1 MIPAP
6 LRIIVVGIGAMGRTW
21 LDVIA
26 ADRRWQVA
34 AVVDYSPV
42 SISLGGVAPPHFT
55 DVEVALEQVA
65 TDAVL
70 VVTPPDTRRA
80 VMAPILRRGLP
91 VLCEKPLAG
100 NLADGVALL
109 NATRANGGRLM
120 VAQSR
125 RWLPHIIA
133 LRDAVQAG
141 TIGSLGYVTCQFRHP
156 FRNSGWRD
164 QMPEVLIED
173 MAIHHFDSIR
183 FITGL
188 NGRQVFAHSFRPA
201 WSWFNGNSC
210 AAVDLVL
217 EGGIP
222 VHYFGSW
229 VARGPRSA
237 WDGELIL
244 VGSEGAL
251 VLQADETVQLY
262 RGEDETPISLPLPK
276 LQPVGLARGLER
288 FAEVVANDALPDP
301 DVEDNILSLAL
312 TSAAVAASRTARPVD
327 VDTHLRRVGWSPIR
341 HLRRAQSDS
350 LTV

>member
-1 MIPAP
+1 MRITP
-6 LRIIVVGIGAMGRTW
+6 LRIIVVGVGAMGRTW

-26 ADRRWQVA
+26 ADKRWQVA
-34 AVVDYSPV
+34 AVVDHSPV
-42 SISLGGVAPPHFT
+42 SVTVGDATLPYFT
-55 DVEVALEQVA
+55 DVGLALEQVA

-70 VVTPPDTRRA
+70 VVTPPHTRRD

-91 VLCEKPLAG
+91 ALCEKPLAG

-109 NATRANGGRLM
+109 NATRANDGRLM

-125 RWLPHIIA
+125 RWQPHIIA

-141 TIGSLGYVTCQFRHP
+141 KIGTLGYVTCQFRHP
-156 FRNSGWRD
+156 FRNSGWRE

-201 WSWFNGNSC
+201 WSWFSGNSC

-217 EGGIP
+217 DDGIP

-251 VLQADETVQLY
+251 VLHADETVWFY
-262 RGEDETPISLPLPK
+262 RGEEETPSQVPVPNI
-276 LQPVGLARGLER
+276 QPVGLARGLDL
-288 FAEVVANDALPDP
+288 FTQVVAEDAQPDP
-301 DVEDNILSLAL
+301 DIEDNILSLAL
-312 TSAAVAASRTARPVD
+312 TSAAVAASRTNRPVE

-341 HLRRAQSDS
+341 HLRRA
-350 LTV
+350 VG

>member
-1 MIPAP
+1 MV
-6 LRIIVVGIGAMGRTW
+6 VVGIGAMGNTW
-21 LDVIA
+21 LEVIA
-26 ADRRWQVA
+26 ADARWHVA
-34 AVVDYSPV
+34 AVVDHAPV
-42 SISLGGVAPPHFT
+42 SVTIGGVAPPYFT
-55 DVEVALEQVA
+55 DIEVALEQIDA
-65 TDAVL
+65 DAVL
-70 VVTPPDTRRA
+70 VVTPPHTRRA

-91 VLCEKPLAG
+91 ALCEKPLAG

-109 NATRANGGRLM
+109 NAMRANGGRIM

-133 LRDAVQAG
+133 MRDAVQSGA
-141 TIGSLGYVTCQFRHP
+141 IGALGYVTCQFRHP
-156 FRNSGWRD
+156 YRNSGWRD

-201 WSWFNGNSC
+201 WSWFSGNSC
-210 AAVDLVL
+210 AAVNLVL
-217 EGGIP
+217 DGGVP

-237 WDGELIL
+237 WDGELIF

-251 VLQADETVQLY
+251 VLYPDETVWLY
-262 RGEDETPISLPLPK
+262 RGEEEAPIAVPLPQ
-276 LQPVGLARGLER
+276 LQPVGLAYGLDR
-288 FAEVVANDALPDP
+288 FTQVVANDAQPDP
-301 DVEDNILSLAL
+301 DLEDNILSLAL
-312 TSAAVAASRTARPVD
+312 TSSAVAASRTARPVD

-341 HLRRAQSDS
+341 HLRRT
-350 LTV
+350 LG

>member
-1 MIPAP
+1 MSGTP
-6 LRIIVVGIGAMGRTW
+6 LRIVLVGVGAMGRTW
-21 LDVIA
+21 LDLLRNDPHWELA
-26 ADRRWQVA
+26 AL
-34 AVVDYSPV
+34 VDHSPV
-42 SISLGGVAPPHFT
+42 IMPPNGPTPPQFT
-55 DVEVALEQVA
+55 DVEVALEQIA

-70 VVTPPDTRRA
+70 VVTPPHTRRA
-80 VMAPILRRGLP
+80 VMAPILRRGIP

-100 NLADGVALL
+100 NLADAVALL
-109 NATRANGGRLM
+109 NTTRANGGRLM
-120 VAQSR
+120 VAQNR

-141 TIGSLGYVTCQFRHP
+141 MIGTLGYVTCQFRHP

-164 QMPEVLIED
+164 NMPEVLIED

-183 FITGL
+183 FITGRD
-188 NGRQVFAHSFRPA
+188 GQQIFAHSFRPA
-201 WSWFNGNSC
+201 WSWFHGNSC

-251 VLQADETVQLY
+251 VLQADETVWLY
-262 RGEDETPISLPLPK
+262 RGEDETPTPLPLPE
-276 LQPVGLARGLER
+276 LRVTGLARGLEHFR
-288 FAEVVANDALPDP
+288 RVVMSDAVPDP
-301 DVEDNILSLAL
+301 DIEDNILSLAL
-312 TSAAVAASRTARPVD
+312 TSAAVAASRTSRPVD
-327 VDTHLRRVGWSPIR
+327 VDVHLRRVGWSPIR
-341 HLRRAQSDS
+341 PKRVR
-350 LTV
+350 